1 VKLIA
6 LAAAVA
12 LATTACGLFGD
23 SGSSNALTAE
33 QVTQKLSE
41 KIPSV
46 SLTKTYT
53 AEDDPNKKLG
63 RPGQYTSKT
72 AFADSRVPKE
82 GLPDDNTQVEHGGG
96 VEVFPDEAGANARKE
111 LIQAAGKSLG
121 GLIAEY
127 DYVKGGVLVRVS
139 SKLTPDQAKEYE
151 IALNAIG

>member
-1 VKLIA
+1 VKAIA
-6 LAAAVA
+6 FATSILLAA
-12 LATTACGLFGD
+12 TACSS
-23 SGSSNALTAE
+23 SGSSEALTAE
-33 QVTQKLSE
+33 QVTQKLAE
-41 KIPSV
+41 KVPSV
-46 SLTKTYT
+46 TLTKAYT
-53 AEDDPNKKLG
+53 AEDDPNKLLG

-82 GLPDDNTQVEHGGG
+82 GLPADNTQTEHGGG

-111 LIQAAGKSLG
+111 LIQKLGQSMG

-151 IALNAIG
+151 TALSAIG